1 MNFNKDELAGYI
13 DHTILKKGLNE
24 GDIEKVCKEAIE
36 YGFYGVCIY
45 PEYLNIASKMLKD
58 EKPRLVSVLDFPKGE
73 ASFDEKKRQAEN
85 LLKNGVAEIDMVMNR
100 NLLFKKDYEGLYND
114 ILSVVE
120 VSNVPVKVILETSEL
135 TKEEIVISCLIA
147 HKANASFIKTST
159 GLSNSG
165 AKVEDIEL
173 IKKTIDNKMKIK
185 ASGGIRDLSTM
196 ISMIDSGADR
206 IGTSSS
212 IKIINEIHS

>member
-1 MNFNKDELAGYI
+1 MNFNKHELAGYI
-13 DHTILKKGLNE
+13 DHTVLKKDLKE
-24 GDIEKVCKEAIE
+24 SDIEKVCKEAIE

-45 PEYLNIASKMLKD
+45 PEYLNIASKILKN
-58 EKPRLVSVLDFPKGE
+58 EKPSLVSVLDFPKGD
-73 ASFDEKKRQAEN
+73 SSLDDKRKQAEH
-85 LLKNGVAEIDMVMNR
+85 LLKNGVDEIDMVMNR

-120 VSNVPVKVILETSEL
+120 AVDVPVKVILETSEL

-147 HKANASFIKTST
+147 HKAKASFIKTST
-159 GLSNSG
+159 GFSKAG
-165 AKVEDIEL
+165 ANVENIQL

-185 ASGGIRDLSTM
+185 ASGGIKDLSTM
-196 ISMIDSGADR
+196 VSMIDAGADR